1 MLYRNKYLESRLFIL
16 FILII
21 GVIVLYSISGMLSHW
36 EIVYAHSLPVTE
48 TPAPDSIIKKGEP
61 LPSRITIDFSER
73 PQPSVS
79 TITVLNGKNERV
91 DNGNFV
97 IVGDHSRE
105 AMTTLNT
112 TKLTDG
118 VYTVSWMTQSS
129 DDGHIS
135 RGSYVFGIGNVG
147 PNAATSSIGG
157 GNQQH
162 VQVQTVTSNWDGLL
176 KWPLIVSQATVVGAI
191 FSHLFLWDK
200 FVSRIR
206 TKMNGLEG
214 LSTTL
219 SRKMDLLSLKR
230 FSMLLVVASVAIIG
244 SSTGLLFLQITELSP
259 NNISSYSG
267 IFISLLHAPSGFAWI
282 VRSITSIVV
291 ILTAITN
298 YYLMKKNRT
307 NKIDSNDQTASQRQ
321 LEYDRTRKR
330 IILFPSSSLLLY
342 ISLIAGSIS
351 IFANSATSH
360 NSAVT
365 FIPSL
370 AVSLDWL
377 HFMAV
382 SMWVGGLFYISTIL
396 LAAIR
401 HRAKLI
407 VEESTIHE
415 MSNLSNRTLPHNV
428 KKNHIIH
435 YYLALLLPRFS
446 LVATVSLGVIGISG
460 LYMTWIHLTTPD
472 ALFSTTYGNILIIK
486 LAAALPLILL
496 GGYHQL
502 KLHNAV
508 VSIANLGKTGH
519 PDRTSNGTSRNL
531 QVTHDF
537 NDNGNTPNTYN
548 IEEFPKRQL
557 QRKKTEKLKANK
569 TNIAT
574 KFGKTI
580 MIESVLAICVLLVA
594 SLLTITSPNP
604 MNMSS
609 MSMGSSSSSSPSH
622 ASTDQMAGM
631 SMNNAKNSS
640 YVKEIKILNVNTKI
654 EINPFHSGFN
664 TFKITF
670 TDAYGK
676 PYSSL
681 STVRMIFKNA
691 QADIGPIT
699 SSLKPVSAG
708 VYTITGGY
716 ISQPGEWNIA
726 IAAQRPSDYDLN
738 YRFTSN
744 VNDTAT
750 GIISGASSSTGGN
763 SNTKMEMGS
772 MSSNNGIQEPMPVFD
787 SFAVITIVLATI
799 VVVGSFYFYKRSKR
813 ELKKTLELLES

>member
-1 MLYRNKYLESRLFIL
+1 
-16 FILII
+16 
-21 GVIVLYSISGMLSHW
+21 MLSHW
-36 EIVYAHSLPVTE
+36 EVAYAHSLPVSE

-73 PQPSVS
+73 PEPSVS

-97 IVGDHSRE
+97 IIGDHSRE

-129 DDGHIS
+129 DDGHIA

-162 VQVQTVTSNWDGLL
+162 VQVQTVTSNWDGLI

-191 FSHLFLWDK
+191 FSHLFLWEK
-200 FVSRIR
+200 FVGRIR
-206 TKMNGLEG
+206 TKMNGHEG

-219 SRKMDLLSLKR
+219 SRKMDLPLLKR

-259 NNISSYSG
+259 NNISGYSG
-267 IFISLLHAPSGFAWI
+267 IFVSLLHGPSGFAWI

-298 YYLMKKNRT
+298 YYLIKKNRT
-307 NKIDSNDQTASQRQ
+307 NKMDGNDQTASQRQ

-401 HRAKLI
+401 HRAKLT
-407 VEESTIHE
+407 VEESAIQET
-415 MSNLSNRTLPHNV
+415 SNLSNKTLSHNV

-460 LYMTWIHLTTPD
+460 LYMAWIHLTTLD

-519 PDRTSNGTSRNL
+519 PDGISNGTSRNL
-531 QVTHDF
+531 QVTQDF
-537 NDNGNTPNTYN
+537 NDNGNTPNTDD
-548 IEEFPKRQL
+548 IEEFPKRQIR
-557 QRKKTEKLKANK
+557 QKKSEKWKANK

-609 MSMGSSSSSSPSH
+609 MSMGFSSSSSPSH
-622 ASTDQMAGM
+622 DSTDQMAGM

-640 YVKEIKILNVNTKI
+640 YVKEVKILNVNTKI

-670 TDAYGK
+670 TGADGK
-676 PYSSL
+676 PYSNL

-691 QADIGPIT
+691 QADIGPIST
-699 SSLKPVSAG
+699 SLKPVSAG

-716 ISQPGEWNIA
+716 ISQPGEWNIV
-726 IAAQRPSDYDLN
+726 
-738 YRFTSN
+738 YR
-744 VNDTAT
+744 
-750 GIISGASSSTGGN
+750 SS
-763 SNTKMEMGS
+763 
-772 MSSNNGIQEPMPVFD
+772 
-787 SFAVITIVLATI
+787 
-799 VVVGSFYFYKRSKR
+799 
-813 ELKKTLELLES
+813 KTLRL

>member
-36 EIVYAHSLPVTE
+36 EVAYAHSLPVSE
-48 TPAPDSIIKKGEP
+48 TPAPDSLIKKGEP
-61 LPSRITIDFSER
+61 LPSRIIIDFSER
-73 PQPSVS
+73 PQPLVS

-112 TKLTDG
+112 RKLTDG

-162 VQVQTVTSNWDGLL
+162 VQVQTVTSNWDGLI

-206 TKMNGLEG
+206 TKMNGHEG

-219 SRKMDLLSLKR
+219 SRKMDLPLLKR
-230 FSMLLVVASVAIIG
+230 FSMLLLVASAAIIG

-259 NNISSYSG
+259 TNISGYSG
-267 IFISLLHAPSGFAWI
+267 IFVSLLHGPSGFAWI

-298 YYLMKKNRT
+298 YYLIKKNRT
-307 NKIDSNDQTASQRQ
+307 RKRDGNDQTTSQRQ

-401 HRAKLI
+401 HRAKLT
-407 VEESTIHE
+407 VEESAIQE
-415 MSNLSNRTLPHNV
+415 SSNLSNKPLPHNV

-435 YYLALLLPRFS
+435 YYLALLFPRFS
-446 LVATVSLGVIGISG
+446 LLATVSLGVIGISG
-460 LYMTWIHLTTPD
+460 LYMAWIHLTTPD

-486 LAAALPLILL
+486 LTAALPLILL

-508 VSIANLGKTGH
+508 VSIANLGKTEHLDGI
-519 PDRTSNGTSRNL
+519 SNGTSRNL
-531 QVTHDF
+531 QVTQDF
-537 NDNGNTPNTYN
+537 NDNGNTPNTDD
-548 IEEFPKRQL
+548 IEEFPKRQI
-557 QRKKTEKLKANK
+557 QQKKSEKWKANK

-580 MIESVLAICVLLVA
+580 MIESVLAICVLLIA

-622 ASTDQMAGM
+622 DSTDQMAGM
-631 SMNNAKNSS
+631 SMNNAKNNS
-640 YVKEIKILNVNTKI
+640 YVKEVKILNVNTKI

-664 TFKITF
+664 TFKMTF

-676 PYSSL
+676 PYSNL

-699 SSLKPVSAG
+699 TSLKQVSAG

-744 VNDTAT
+744 VNDTST

-763 SNTKMEMGS
+763 SNTNMEMGS

-799 VVVGSFYFYKRSKR
+799 VGGGSFYFYKRSKQ

>member
-1 MLYRNKYLESRLFIL
+1 
-16 FILII
+16 
-21 GVIVLYSISGMLSHW
+21 MLSHW
-36 EIVYAHSLPVTE
+36 EVAYAHSLPVTE
-48 TPAPDSIIKKGEP
+48 SPAPDSIIKKGEP
-61 LPSRITIDFSER
+61 LPSRIVIDFSER
-73 PQPSVS
+73 PEPAVS

-97 IVGDHSRE
+97 IIGDHSRE

-129 DDGHIS
+129 DDGHIA

-147 PNAATSSIGG
+147 PSAATSSIGG
-157 GNQQH
+157 TNQQH
-162 VQVQTVTSNWDGLL
+162 VQVQTVTSNWDGLI

-191 FSHLFLWDK
+191 FSHLFLWEK
-200 FVSRIR
+200 FVSKIR
-206 TKMNGLEG
+206 TKMNGHEG

-219 SRKMDLLSLKR
+219 SRKMDLLLLKR

-259 NNISSYSG
+259 NNISGYSG
-267 IFISLLHAPSGFAWI
+267 IFVSLLQGPSGFAWL

-298 YYLMKKNRT
+298 YYLIKKNRI
-307 NKIDSNDQTASQRQ
+307 NKMDGNDQTASQRQ

-342 ISLIAGSIS
+342 ISLVAGSIS

-401 HRAKLI
+401 HRAKLT
-407 VEESTIHE
+407 VEESAIQET
-415 MSNLSNRTLPHNV
+415 SKLSNRTLPHNV

-460 LYMTWIHLTTPD
+460 LYMAWIHLTTLD
-472 ALFSTTYGNILIIK
+472 ALFSTSYGNILIIK
-486 LAAALPLILL
+486 LAVALPLILL

-508 VSIANLGKTGH
+508 VSIANLGKTGG
-519 PDRTSNGTSRNL
+519 PDRISNGTNRNL

-537 NDNGNTPNTYN
+537 NDNDNTPNTLM
-548 IEEFPKRQL
+548 ILMSF
-557 QRKKTEKLKANK
+557 LK
-569 TNIAT
+569 
-574 KFGKTI
+574 GK
-580 MIESVLAICVLLVA
+580 
-594 SLLTITSPNP
+594 
-604 MNMSS
+604 
-609 MSMGSSSSSSPSH
+609 
-622 ASTDQMAGM
+622 
-631 SMNNAKNSS
+631 
-640 YVKEIKILNVNTKI
+640 
-654 EINPFHSGFN
+654 
-664 TFKITF
+664 
-670 TDAYGK
+670 
-676 PYSSL
+676 
-681 STVRMIFKNA
+681 
-691 QADIGPIT
+691 
-699 SSLKPVSAG
+699 
-708 VYTITGGY
+708 
-716 ISQPGEWNIA
+716 
-726 IAAQRPSDYDLN
+726 
-738 YRFTSN
+738 
-744 VNDTAT
+744 
-750 GIISGASSSTGGN
+750 
-763 SNTKMEMGS
+763 
-772 MSSNNGIQEPMPVFD
+772 
-787 SFAVITIVLATI
+787 
-799 VVVGSFYFYKRSKR
+799 
-813 ELKKTLELLES
+813 

>member
-1 MLYRNKYLESRLFIL
+1 
-16 FILII
+16 
-21 GVIVLYSISGMLSHW
+21 MLSDC
-36 EIVYAHSLPVTE
+36 EVAYAHSLPVTE
-48 TPAPDSIIKKGEP
+48 TPAPDSIIKKGAP

-73 PQPSVS
+73 PEPSVS

-97 IVGDHSRE
+97 IIGDHSRE

-118 VYTVSWMTQSS
+118 VYTVSWMTQSA
-129 DDGHIS
+129 DDGHLA

-147 PNAATSSIGG
+147 PNATTSSIGG

-162 VQVQTVTSNWDGLL
+162 VQVQTVTSNWDGLV

-191 FSHLFLWDK
+191 FSHLFLWEK
-200 FVSRIR
+200 FVGRIR
-206 TKMNGLEG
+206 TKMNGYEG

-219 SRKMDLLSLKR
+219 SRKMELPLLKR
-230 FSMLLVVASVAIIG
+230 LSTLLVVASVAIIV

-259 NNISSYSG
+259 TNFSGYSG
-267 IFISLLHAPSGFAWI
+267 IFLSLLHGPSGFAWI
-282 VRSITSIVV
+282 VRSITSIVI

-298 YYLMKKNRT
+298 YYLIKKNRT
-307 NKIDSNDQTASQRQ
+307 KKMYGNDQAASQRQ
-321 LEYDRTRKR
+321 MEHDRTKKR
-330 IILFPSSSLLLY
+330 IILFPSPSLLLY

-401 HRAKLI
+401 HRAKLT
-407 VEESTIHE
+407 VEESAIQE
-415 MSNLSNRTLPHNV
+415 PADLSNRTLSHNV
-428 KKNHIIH
+428 EKNRIIH

-460 LYMTWIHLTTPD
+460 LYMAWIHLTTLD
-472 ALFSTTYGNILIIK
+472 SLFITTYGNILVIK

-508 VSIANLGKTGH
+508 VSISNFGKLGR
-519 PDRTSNGTSRNL
+519 PDRLSDGTNRNL
-531 QVTHDF
+531 QVTQDF
-537 NDNGNTPNTYN
+537 NDSNNTPNTDY
-548 IEEFPKRQL
+548 IEELPKKQIRQ
-557 QRKKTEKLKANK
+557 KKTEKWKANR
-569 TNIAT
+569 TDIAT

-609 MSMGSSSSSSPSH
+609 MNMGSSSSSSSSPSH
-622 ASTDQMAGM
+622 ASTVQMAGM
-631 SMNNAKNSS
+631 SMNNSKNSS
-640 YVKEIKILNVNTKI
+640 YVKEAKILNVNTKI

-670 TDAYGK
+670 TGADGK
-676 PYSSL
+676 PYSNL

-691 QADIGPIT
+691 QADFGPIT
-699 SSLKPVSAG
+699 TSLKPISAG

-726 IAAQRPSDYDLN
+726 IAAQRPSEYDLN

-744 VNDTAT
+744 VNDTST
-750 GIISGASSSTGGN
+750 GIISGASSSTGDN
-763 SNTKMEMGS
+763 SNPNMDMGS
-772 MSSNNGIQEPMPVFD
+772 ISSNNGIQEPKPVFD
-787 SFAVITIVLATI
+787 SFAVITIVLAAI
-799 VVVGSFYFYKRSKR
+799 VGGSSFYFHKRSKK
-813 ELKKTLELLES
+813 ELERTLELLES

>member
-1 MLYRNKYLESRLFIL
+1 
-16 FILII
+16 
-21 GVIVLYSISGMLSHW
+21 
-36 EIVYAHSLPVTE
+36 
-48 TPAPDSIIKKGEP
+48 
-61 LPSRITIDFSER
+61 
-73 PQPSVS
+73 
-79 TITVLNGKNERV
+79 
-91 DNGNFV
+91 
-97 IVGDHSRE
+97 
-105 AMTTLNT
+105 
-112 TKLTDG
+112 
-118 VYTVSWMTQSS
+118 
-129 DDGHIS
+129 
-135 RGSYVFGIGNVG
+135 
-147 PNAATSSIGG
+147 
-157 GNQQH
+157 
-162 VQVQTVTSNWDGLL
+162 
-176 KWPLIVSQATVVGAI
+176 
-191 FSHLFLWDK
+191 
-200 FVSRIR
+200 
-206 TKMNGLEG
+206 
-214 LSTTL
+214 
-219 SRKMDLLSLKR
+219 
-230 FSMLLVVASVAIIG
+230 VVASVAIIG

-259 NNISSYSG
+259 TNISGYSG
-267 IFISLLHAPSGFAWI
+267 IFVSLLHGPSGFAWL
-282 VRSITSIVV
+282 VRGITSAVV

-298 YYLMKKNRT
+298 YYLVKKNRT
-307 NKIDSNDQTASQRQ
+307 NKIDSNDQAASQRQ

-382 SMWVGGLFYISTIL
+382 SLWVGGLFYVSTIL
-396 LAAIR
+396 LAALR

-407 VEESTIHE
+407 VEESAIQE
-415 MSNLSNRTLPHNV
+415 MSNLSNRTLPHNG

-446 LVATVSLGVIGISG
+446 LLATVSPGVIGISG
-460 LYMTWIHLTTPD
+460 LYMAWIHLTTLD

-519 PDRTSNGTSRNL
+519 SDRISNDTNRNL

-537 NDNGNTPNTYN
+537 NDNGNSPNTDDS
-548 IEEFPKRQL
+548 EEFPKRQI
-557 QRKKTEKLKANK
+557 QQKKSEKWKENK

-580 MIESVLAICVLLVA
+580 IMESVLAICVLLVA

-609 MSMGSSSSSSPSH
+609 MSMGSSSSSSPSPSIV
-622 ASTDQMAGM
+622 STNQMAGM
-631 SMNNAKNSS
+631 SMNNAMNSS
-640 YVKEIKILNVNTKI
+640 YVKEVKILNVNTKI

-670 TDAYGK
+670 TDADGK
-676 PYSSL
+676 PYSNL
-681 STVRMIFKNA
+681 STVRMIFKNV
-691 QADIGPIT
+691 QADIGPIST
-699 SSLKPVSAG
+699 SLKPVSAG

-726 IAAQRPSDYDLN
+726 IAVQRPSDYDLN

-744 VNDTAT
+744 VNDTST
-750 GIISGASSSTGGN
+750 GVISGASSSTDGN
-763 SNTKMEMGS
+763 SNTKMELGS

-787 SFAVITIVLATI
+787 SFAVIIIVLATI
-799 VVVGSFYFYKRSKR
+799 VGGGSFYFYKRSKR